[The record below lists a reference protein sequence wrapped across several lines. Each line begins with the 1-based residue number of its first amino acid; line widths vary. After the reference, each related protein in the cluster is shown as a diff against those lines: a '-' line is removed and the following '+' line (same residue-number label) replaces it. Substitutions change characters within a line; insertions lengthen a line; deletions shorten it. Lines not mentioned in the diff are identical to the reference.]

1 MPNPALF
8 TGVTVITIPPHP
20 LLGGRGKLYCVVRMS
35 PSECSV
41 TEDMES
47 ITSTQYVMSGSMLV
61 KSRVNGA
68 IQVR

>member
-1 MPNPALF
+1 MPNPAPF

-20 LLGGRGKLYCVVRMS
+20 LLGGTEKLYCVVRIS
-35 PSECSV
+35 HSECSV
-41 TEDMES
+41 AEETES
-47 ITSTQYVMSGSMLV
+47 ITSTQYVMSGSVVV